1 MSDKKEITDKVQ
13 KMYTQFPF
21 PDVDCRM
28 DYGLTILRFL
38 KGLDKKRPNFWQT
51 AKVMEA
57 GCGTGNTLNHLA
69 KIFSEASFLGVDLT
83 PASLAKAHKKATEME
98 LKNIKFQQENIL
110 ELDLE
115 EKKFDV
121 ILCIGVLHHTADMM
135 KGIKRLKSHL
145 ADDGVLI
152 LWLYGKYGRFR
163 LNLNQRFFDLLLA
176 NVDDLNEKVEIA
188 KKVLTLANK
197 KDISCH
203 LNVHSPEI
211 ENDWDKTMEFVMK
224 EPQWLV
230 DQFLHVNEKVVDM
243 EDILALADG
252 ADLQMTKWFNVKN
265 DLDGYINDTQVQSL
279 YEKLEEREKLL
290 VKDLL
295 LKPDYYTVAL
305 EQK

>member
-1 MSDKKEITDKVQ
+1 MKNKNEITDKVQ

-28 DYGLTILRFL
+28 DYGLIILRFL
-38 KGLDKKRPNFWQT
+38 KGLEKKRPGFWQS

-69 KIFSEASFLGVDLT
+69 EIFPKASFQGVDLT
-83 PASLAKAHKKATEME
+83 PASLEKAQEKARSME

-110 ELDLE
+110 KLDLE

-135 KGIKRLKSHL
+135 EGIKRLKAHL

-152 LWLYGKYGRFR
+152 LWLYGKHGRYR
-163 LNLNQRFFDLLLA
+163 LNLNQRFFDLLLTDV
-176 NVDDLNEKVEIA
+176 NDLSEKVEIA
-188 KKVLTLANK
+188 KTVLTLADK
-197 KDISCH
+197 KNVSCH

-211 ENDWDKTMEFVMK
+211 ENDWEKTMEFVTK

-243 EDILALADG
+243 EDIFALADG
-252 ADLQMTKWFNVKN
+252 ANLRMKKWFNVKA
-265 DLDGYINDTQVQSL
+265 DLSGYIDDARVQSL
-279 YEKLEEREKLL
+279 YEKLGDRDQLL

-305 EQK
+305 EKE

>member
-1 MSDKKEITDKVQ
+1 MKQNKDITENVR

-28 DYGLTILRFL
+28 DYGILILRFL
-38 KGLDKKRPNFWQT
+38 KGLEKKRSDFWQS
-51 AKVMEA
+51 AKVLEA

-69 KIFSEASFLGVDLT
+69 EIFPKASFTGIDLT
-83 PASLAKAHKKATEME
+83 PASLEKAKKTAESMN
-98 LKNIKFQQENIL
+98 LNNIVFQQENIL
-110 ELDLE
+110 KMDLK
-115 EKKFDV
+115 EKKYQV
-121 ILCIGVLHHTADMM
+121 ILCIGVLHHTADMTE
-135 KGIKRLKSHL
+135 GIKRLRAHL

-176 NVDDLNEKVEIA
+176 NVKDLNEKVEIV
-188 KKVLTLANK
+188 KTVLKLADK
-197 KDISCH
+197 KDMSCH
-203 LNVHSPEI
+203 LNVHSPKI
-211 ENDWDKTMEFVMK
+211 ENDWEKTLKFIIE

-243 EDILALADG
+243 EDILTLADR
-252 ADLQMTKWFNVKN
+252 ANMRMTKWFNVKT
-265 DLDGYINDTQVQSL
+265 DLNGYINNDRVQSL
-279 YEKLEEREKLL
+279 YEKLGDREKLI

-305 EQK
+305 ENV

>member
-1 MSDKKEITDKVQ
+1 MNNKNEITDKVQ

-28 DYGLTILRFL
+28 DYGLIILRFL
-38 KGLDKKRPNFWQT
+38 KGLEKKRPGFWQS

-69 KIFSEASFLGVDLT
+69 EIFPKASFQGVDLT
-83 PASLAKAHKKATEME
+83 PASLEKAQEKARSME

-110 ELDLE
+110 KLNLE

-135 KGIKRLKSHL
+135 EGIKRLKAHL

-152 LWLYGKYGRFR
+152 LWLYGKHGRYR

-176 NVDDLNEKVEIA
+176 DVNDL
-188 KKVLTLANK
+188 
-197 KDISCH
+197 S
-203 LNVHSPEI
+203 
-211 ENDWDKTMEFVMK
+211 
-224 EPQWLV
+224 
-230 DQFLHVNEKVVDM
+230 EKVVDM

-252 ADLQMTKWFNVKN
+252 ANLRMTKWFNVKN
-265 DLDGYINDTQVQSL
+265 DLSGYIDDARVQSL
-279 YEKLEEREKLL
+279 YEKLGDRDQLL

-305 EQK
+305 EKE

>member
-1 MSDKKEITDKVQ
+1 MNNKNKITDKV
-13 KMYTQFPF
+13 KEMYTQFPF

-38 KGLDKKRPNFWQT
+38 KGLEKKRSDFWQS

-69 KIFSEASFLGVDLT
+69 EIFPKASFLGVDLT
-83 PASLAKAHKKATEME
+83 PASLEKAKKKAESME
-98 LKNIKFQQENIL
+98 LKNIQFQQENIL

-135 KGIKRLKSHL
+135 QGIKRLKAHL
-145 ADDGVLI
+145 VDDGVLI

-163 LNLNQRFFDLLLA
+163 LNLNQRFFDLLL
-176 NVDDLNEKVEIA
+176 NSVEDLSEKVAIA
-188 KKVLTLANK
+188 KTVLTLADK
-197 KDISCH
+197 KDMSCH

-211 ENDWDKTMEFVMK
+211 ENNWEKTLEFVMK

-243 EDILALADG
+243 EDILALADE
-252 ADLQMTKWFNVKN
+252 ANLRLIKWFNVKT
-265 DLDGYINDTQVQSL
+265 DLEGYINDKRVQSL
-279 YEKLEEREKLL
+279 YEKLGDREKLL

-305 EQK
+305 EKD